1 MEWFDERSNGIRVHI
16 SDGPVHCCNL
26 GCSRN
31 NCCCKTANH
40 RLFKAVSIFAQRLRE
55 VKKCSSLQSSES
67 MITETSLNKY
77 CKLCWDKTGAK
88 DSTEDCLCY
97 VVSGTYSP
105 ATANLPDYC
114 ELKCEKEATS
124 LLFSYSQLFKKITIT
139 C

>member
-1 MEWFDERSNGIRVHI
+1 MRGAMELEYIFQMVLYIVVILVVVGIIVAVRPQI
-16 SDGPVHCCNL
+16 IDSLKLCQYLPK
-26 GCSRN
+26 GCG
-31 NCCCKTANH
+31 
-40 RLFKAVSIFAQRLRE
+40 E